1 MRNAVKDRPV
11 AGREGR
17 SSSPRLSP
25 YFIEDIAMTAAE
37 FRRMRVGGPT
47 MIVAQR

>member
-1 MRNAVKDRPV
+1 MQNVGKNHPATG
-11 AGREGR
+11 AGGR
-17 SSSPRLSP
+17 SASPRLSP
-25 YFIEDIAMTAAE
+25 YFIEDIAMTAAD